1 MRNKM
6 SLVNTADWFLLQLQ
20 MWFTFKIL
28 GCRNKY
34 WCLRRQMTAI
44 HEVNELFDKAGEIE
58 ARNYLAVPVIGDKL
72 SKYRILI
79 SYCPIWRYLYEIIGM
94 QKGISRLCV
103 ICDKSSRYLI
113 DFLLKMFENV
123 SQDKSPILGGIRSPC
138 RSRLQ
143 SSQSS
148 NLFYFD
154 KKTRQMWKNQACR
167 PLSIAKLLAY
177 CSQYLSV
184 FNFQYNDFSDTSSF

>member
-1 MRNKM
+1 
-6 SLVNTADWFLLQLQ
+6 
-20 MWFTFKIL
+20 
-28 GCRNKY
+28 
-34 WCLRRQMTAI
+34 MTAI

-123 SQDKSPILGGIRSPC
+123 SQDKTPILGGNKKPLPLPSPIF
-138 RSRLQ
+138 SELQ
-143 SSQSS
+143 S
-148 NLFYFD
+148 FYFD
-154 KKTRQMWKNQACR
+154 KKQEKCGKKSGMQTIIN
-167 PLSIAKLLAY
+167 S
-177 CSQYLSV
+177 
-184 FNFQYNDFSDTSSF
+184 

>member
-1 MRNKM
+1 
-6 SLVNTADWFLLQLQ
+6 
-20 MWFTFKIL
+20 
-28 GCRNKY
+28 
-34 WCLRRQMTAI
+34 MTAI

-123 SQDKSPILGGIRSPC
+123 SQDKTPILGGNKKPLPLPSPIF
-138 RSRLQ
+138 SELQ
-143 SSQSS
+143 S
-148 NLFYFD
+148 FYFD
-154 KKTRQMWKNQACR
+154 KKQEKCEKNQACR

-184 FNFQYNDFSDTSSF
+184 FNLQYNDFSDTSSF

>member
-1 MRNKM
+1 
-6 SLVNTADWFLLQLQ
+6 
-20 MWFTFKIL
+20 
-28 GCRNKY
+28 
-34 WCLRRQMTAI
+34 MTAI

-79 SYCPIWRYLYEIIGM
+79 SYCPIWRYLYEIIRM

-123 SQDKSPILGGIRSPC
+123 SQDKTPILGGNKKPLPLPSPIF
-138 RSRLQ
+138 SELQ
-143 SSQSS
+143 S
-148 NLFYFD
+148 FYFD
-154 KKTRQMWKNQACR
+154 KKQEKCEKNQACR
-167 PLSIAKLLAY
+167 PLSIAKLLPY
-177 CSQYLSV
+177 SSQYLSV
-184 FNFQYNDFSDTSSF
+184 FSFHY

>member
-1 MRNKM
+1 
-6 SLVNTADWFLLQLQ
+6 
-20 MWFTFKIL
+20 
-28 GCRNKY
+28 
-34 WCLRRQMTAI
+34 MTAI

-123 SQDKSPILGGIRSPC
+123 SQDKTPILGGIRSPC

-148 NLFYFD
+148 NLFILTKN
-154 KKTRQMWKNQACR
+154 KKNVREKNQTCR

-184 FNFQYNDFSDTSSF
+184 FTVLETKY

>member
-1 MRNKM
+1 
-6 SLVNTADWFLLQLQ
+6 
-20 MWFTFKIL
+20 
-28 GCRNKY
+28 
-34 WCLRRQMTAI
+34 MTAI

-79 SYCPIWRYLYEIIGM
+79 SYCPIWRYLYEIIRM

-123 SQDKSPILGGIRSPC
+123 SQDKTPILGGNKKPLPLPSPIF
-138 RSRLQ
+138 SELQ
-143 SSQSS
+143 SF
-148 NLFYFD
+148 LFWQKNKTNV
-154 KKTRQMWKNQACR
+154 KKSGMQTIIN
-167 PLSIAKLLAY
+167 S
-177 CSQYLSV
+177 
-184 FNFQYNDFSDTSSF
+184 

>member
-1 MRNKM
+1 MI
-6 SLVNTADWFLLQLQ
+6 FLLFDNFIINIDVLQ
-20 MWFTFKIL
+20 
-28 GCRNKY
+28 
-34 WCLRRQMTAI
+34 RQMGGI
-44 HEVNELFDKAGEIE
+44 YEVNELFDKAGEIE

-79 SYCPIWRYLYEIIGM
+79 SYCPIWRYLHEIIGM

-123 SQDKSPILGGIRSPC
+123 SQDKTPILGGIRSPC

-148 NLFYFD
+148 NLFILTKN
-154 KKTRQMWKNQACR
+154 KKNVKKIRHADHYQ
-167 PLSIAKLLAY
+167 
-177 CSQYLSV
+177 
-184 FNFQYNDFSDTSSF
+184 

>member
-1 MRNKM
+1 
-6 SLVNTADWFLLQLQ
+6 
-20 MWFTFKIL
+20 
-28 GCRNKY
+28 
-34 WCLRRQMTAI
+34 MTAI

-123 SQDKSPILGGIRSPC
+123 SQDKTPILGGNKKPLPLPSPIF
-138 RSRLQ
+138 SELQ
-143 SSQSS
+143 S
-148 NLFYFD
+148 FYFD
-154 KKTRQMWKNQACR
+154 KKNKKNVKKSGMQTIIN
-167 PLSIAKLLAY
+167 S
-177 CSQYLSV
+177 
-184 FNFQYNDFSDTSSF
+184 